1 MKIKQVY
8 ISDENFE
15 RLKEINASNLINNL
29 LTDYF
34 KTTGSSKEDLIKKKE
49 QMMKEIEDEFKR
61 KEEMINKVE
70 TQIEAVETKEVQE
83 KTALEIA
90 DQKQRDKLQ
99 NIVTSAKDIYEVEIS
114 QETAQEF
121 LNGEWT
127 SLQDF
132 LEDMNFIKRDDT
144 EETEN

>member
-70 TQIEAVETKEVQE
+70 TQIEAVETKEIQE
-83 KTALEIA
+83 KTAVEIA

-121 LNGEWT
+121 LNGNWT